1 MNLDGVGCNVN
12 LDRKWWHLGHLTL
25 YRKSK
30 RNSFLSTQQHICV
43 TDQRNSI
50 PEHLD
55 KGKISTK
62 VRIKWWVQSISY
74 YYMTRMWWKKCK
86 KYTEENPIGNDD
98 GLGEKNREIRERV
111 SYMKMKR
118 LCSGWGS
125 RQQRGGH
132 WGLGGT
138 REQGRQQ
145 KTLAQNQMSLFVI
158 PPAMFGRF
166 FFSKGNRLKEN
177 KIRTPVKPWK
187 REINYIYCYFST
199 QHLLLLFQKRNSQ

>member
-1 MNLDGVGCNVN
+1 M
-12 LDRKWWHLGHLTL
+12 
-25 YRKSK
+25 
-30 RNSFLSTQQHICV
+30 I
-43 TDQRNSI
+43 
-50 PEHLD
+50 
-55 KGKISTK
+55 
-62 VRIKWWVQSISY
+62 
-74 YYMTRMWWKKCK
+74 RMWWKKCK
-86 KYTEENPIGNDD
+86 RRKPNWEWWWVRWEK
-98 GLGEKNREIRERV
+98 KNRERKGLNQCHTWTDET
-111 SYMKMKR
+111 SETLFWLR
-118 LCSGWGS
+118 L
-125 RQQRGGH
+125 RQERGGH